1 MNIDTKLCSYKG
13 YDIHWCTIQKDGD
26 IILIMAG
33 TLFDEPNDI
42 IERGKQHIDKL
53 MERENNK

>member
-1 MNIDTKLCSYKG
+1 MNTLLCSYKG
-13 YDIHWCTIQKDGD
+13 YDIHWCTIQKGGD

-33 TLFDEPNDI
+33 TLFDEKDDVI
-42 IERGKQHIDKL
+42 QRGKQHIDKL

>member
-1 MNIDTKLCSYKG
+1 MNC
-13 YDIHWCTIQKDGD
+13 KDDD

-33 TLFDEPNDI
+33 TLFDEPSDV

-53 MERENNK
+53 LTKET

>member
-1 MNIDTKLCSYKG
+1 MRINTKLCSYKG

-26 IILIMAG
+26 IIIIMAG

-42 IERGKQHIDKL
+42 IERGKHYIDKL
-53 MERENNK
+53 IVKET